1 MFGFIMSDIICL
13 NAKKKAELN
22 IRKQKKRGLPPSLF
36 SFSLRLMKLDAN
48 MVSSSSNFSGV
59 CLD

>member
-22 IRKQKKRGLPPSLF
+22 IRKQKKRGLPPSL
-36 SFSLRLMKLDAN
+36 
-48 MVSSSSNFSGV
+48 
-59 CLD
+59 